1 MDCNDELEDEMSKSW
16 TIDLGSFSVEAGTED
31 EAQEEADKLLTCSC
45 GKPYDVEQCGI
56 FSD

>member
-1 MDCNDELEDEMSKSW
+1 MSKSW
-16 TIDLGSFSVEAGTED
+16 IIDLSSFSVEAGTED
-31 EAQEEADKLLTCSC
+31 EAQEKADKLLTCSC